1 MISTYSWPW
10 SSRIDYLTYFK
21 ITRKKFYSHLEL
33 VILESSQFFLVI
45 CQSNKQKINYL
56 FSEVTSS
63 RWQEENNKL
72 QFSVTGIDDQGPYRA
87 WTSVVTKIVS
97 LSMCGWM
104 IISIMLLIFKEE
116 NQKDFKSKQYNKS
129 EKVTQ
134 FVSLKNFTPMVL
146 PNLTPP
152 KQGVLTLL
160 HLNQKSA
167 DNSTICR

>member
-1 MISTYSWPW
+1 
-10 SSRIDYLTYFK
+10 
-21 ITRKKFYSHLEL
+21 
-33 VILESSQFFLVI
+33 
-45 CQSNKQKINYL
+45 
-56 FSEVTSS
+56 
-63 RWQEENNKL
+63 
-72 QFSVTGIDDQGPYRA
+72 
-87 WTSVVTKIVS
+87 
-97 LSMCGWM
+97 MCGWM